1 MKPNPL
7 AQDILSAIEANL
19 PSLAAS
25 QLKEV
30 LNKASEDAENRA
42 WLETELKKEIAQ
54 AKSLQQEVY
63 QLKTQVEYLEA
74 KAERVEELE
83 KELREK
89 LQTIEIDKMTIKLDA
104 ANQRCMVVEQLVG
117 KVFGHPYVTVGK
129 TSNGQHPGG
138 VYFTNTETVSTTET
152 KV

>member
-1 MKPNPL
+1 MKNNPL

-42 WLETELKKEIAQ
+42 WLEAELKKELEKT
-54 AKSLQQEVY
+54 KSLQQEVH
-63 QLKTQVEYLEA
+63 QLYAKVGYLEA
-74 KAERVEELE
+74 KAEQVEELE
-83 KELREK
+83 KELTKK
-89 LQTIEIDKMTIKLDA
+89 LQTIEIDKMTIKLEA
-104 ANQRCMVVEQLVG
+104 ANQRCMVVEQLVT
-117 KVFGHPYVTVGK
+117 KVFSHPYVTVAK

-138 VYFTNTETVSTTET
+138 VYFNNTETISTTES
-152 KV
+152 KM